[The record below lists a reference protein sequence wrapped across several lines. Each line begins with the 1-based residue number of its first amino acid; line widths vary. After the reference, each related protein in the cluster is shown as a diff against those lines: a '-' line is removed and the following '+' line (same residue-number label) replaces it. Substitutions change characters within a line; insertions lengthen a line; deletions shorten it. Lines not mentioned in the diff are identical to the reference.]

1 MAHTAL
7 ATRQVNLVVLDRFG
21 SAAPSETGAP
31 NDLIRVL
38 VAHPHA
44 LVRAGLRALL
54 EASHDIAVDGEASGA
69 EDALALAR
77 RSRPDVVLIDAGS
90 DGLDVAWRIVSDQ
103 ALAAVRVLI
112 LGGRSSDESVTSVL
126 GIGLGGHL
134 HKDSE
139 PTELRSAVRRL
150 AARDRAQLMALA
162 GTAGTDNASKERFAW
177 NSGI

>member
-1 MAHTAL
+1 MGHTAL
-7 ATRQVNLVVLDRFG
+7 AIRQADLVMLDRFR
-21 SAAPSETGAP
+21 SAAPSESGAP
-31 NDLIRVL
+31 QDLIRVL

-44 LVRAGLRALL
+44 LGRAGLRALL
-54 EASHDIAVDGEASGA
+54 EASDDIAVDGEASGA

-90 DGLDVAWRIVSDQ
+90 DGLGAAWRIVSDP

-112 LGGRSSDESVTSVL
+112 LCGRNADKSVPSVL
-126 GIGLGGHL
+126 RIGLGGHL

-139 PTELRSAVRRL
+139 PSELRSAVRRL

-162 GTAGTDNASKERFAW
+162 GTAAADNASKEL
-177 NSGI
+177 